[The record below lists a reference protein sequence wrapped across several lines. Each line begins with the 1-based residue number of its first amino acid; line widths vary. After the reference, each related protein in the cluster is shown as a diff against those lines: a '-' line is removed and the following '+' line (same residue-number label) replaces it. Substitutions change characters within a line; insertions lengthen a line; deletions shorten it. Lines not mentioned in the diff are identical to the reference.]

1 MNQCKTQQPRKEENP
16 LSNAISRLVQPG
28 PKRLV
33 SVLAAA
39 AMLGGCAIQPVATTL
54 AERQAELPDQRQAMF
69 QNQEALAG
77 PVTLE
82 EAMAR
87 ALKYNLDGR
96 LKLMEEAMA
105 QRQLDLSRWDMLP
118 RLTADAGYAWRSNEL
133 ASSSRDV
140 VTGQQSL
147 VPSTSSERSHYNG
160 DLNLSW
166 NVLDFGVSYYTA
178 RQQADRVLVMSE
190 RRRKV
195 VHLMMQQVRQAY
207 WQAVGAQQLEAKVE
221 PILKLTQAALDD
233 SQRIEKERLQS
244 PLETLNYQRQ
254 LLDILRQLEAV
265 RDELAQAKPRLASI
279 MNVPP
284 GDDYT
289 LAAPTGFS
297 LPKLPVAADKMEET
311 ALVNRP
317 ELVEAGYNERIGLDE
332 TKKALAKLLPGV
344 TFQLGANFDT
354 DNFLVN
360 NAWNNIG
367 LRMSWNLLNLLNA
380 GNIRA
385 AADAQYEVAKQ
396 QRLALNMAVLT
407 QVHVA
412 YRGYIGYKRAFELS
426 GKMNDVDQRILTHT
440 QNATRSDA
448 TGKLAEIRAGA
459 SAVMSELR
467 LYQAYGAL
475 QNASGQMMATLG
487 LDPLPTAVGGYDLPT
502 LRAAI
507 AEHEKTLVEPPKQ
520 AQ

>member
-1 MNQCKTQQPRKEENP
+1 MTHYKTQQPRKEENP

-33 SVLAAA
+33 CVLVAT

-360 NAWNNIG
+360 NA
-367 LRMSWNLLNLLNA
+367 R
-380 GNIRA
+380 
-385 AADAQYEVAKQ
+385 
-396 QRLALNMAVLT
+396 T
-407 QVHVA
+407 
-412 YRGYIGYKRAFELS
+412 
-426 GKMNDVDQRILTHT
+426 T
-440 QNATRSDA
+440 
-448 TGKLAEIRAGA
+448 
-459 SAVMSELR
+459 SAC
-467 LYQAYGAL
+467 A
-475 QNASGQMMATLG
+475 
-487 LDPLPTAVGGYDLPT
+487 
-502 LRAAI
+502 
-507 AEHEKTLVEPPKQ
+507 
-520 AQ
+520 